1 MRTNTSS
8 KRIWFSSIVICILHP
23 KSLCIISQLINRY
36 NAHFIYIIFL
46 SKERI
51 FLQLL
56 LHIFYTDQNQII
68 EIIGY
73 KAFRYLHLATTN
85 SDECLTGVSSRPCPW
100 CDLTRKFARK
110 STSGANR
117 LPLRN
122 WLPAAQIFTIFLVQS
137 QSAVLNCVNLT
148 KKNRA

>member
-1 MRTNTSS
+1 MGVSGFVLLKIFHLYEPGSTYLHKIAKTLVNENS
-8 KRIWFSSIVICILHP
+8 KRIWFSSIVICIIHP
-23 KSLCIISQLINRY
+23 KSLCIISQLINRH

-122 WLPAAQIFTIFLVQS
+122 
-137 QSAVLNCVNLT
+137 
-148 KKNRA
+148 